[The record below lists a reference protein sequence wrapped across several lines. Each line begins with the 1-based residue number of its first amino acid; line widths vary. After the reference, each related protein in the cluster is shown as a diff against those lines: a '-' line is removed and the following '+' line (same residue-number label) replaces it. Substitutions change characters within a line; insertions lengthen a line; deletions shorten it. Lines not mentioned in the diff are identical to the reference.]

1 MHTKDSATK
10 KILKYVAMGGGIAV
24 LSLAAPLLPLQLA
37 KAYIRGKRFERRA
50 FLRDVKRLQSR
61 KLITFREYADGKA
74 EITLLQDGKQKVLSG
89 NIAQITVKRPKKWD
103 GVWHL
108 VMFDI
113 PKTKNRARDA
123 LRHKL
128 RDIGFYQ
135 IQKSVFLYPFPC
147 EKEIE
152 LLGAYFSV
160 RDNIVMMRVSGF
172 EGEEKLRRH
181 FKL

>member
-1 MHTKDSATK
+1 MHVRESATK
-10 KILKYVAMGGGIAV
+10 KILTYAALAGGIAV

-37 KAYIRGKRFERRA
+37 KAYIRGKRFERRV
-50 FLRDVKRLQSR
+50 FLRDLKRLQSR
-61 KLITFREYADGKA
+61 KLIALDERADGTV
-74 EITLLQDGKQKVLSG
+74 EIKLLRNGKQQVLRG
-89 NIAQITVKRPKKWD
+89 NMTNISVARPKKWD
-103 GVWHL
+103 GVWRL

-113 PKTKNRARDA
+113 PKAKDKARDA

-128 RDIGFYQ
+128 KDIGFYQ

-152 LLGAYFSV
+152 LLGAYFHV
-160 RDNIVMMRVSGF
+160 RDHIVIMRVSSF
-172 EGEEKLRRH
+172 EGEEKLKHH

>member
-1 MHTKDSATK
+1 MHVKDSATK
-10 KILKYVAMGGGIAV
+10 KILKYVALGGGIAA

-37 KAYIRGKRFERRA
+37 QTYVRGKRFERMA
-50 FLRDVKRLQSR
+50 FLRDIKRLQSR
-61 KLITFREYADGKA
+61 KLITFREHADGKV
-74 EITLLQDGKQKVLSG
+74 EITLLRNGRQKVLSG
-89 NIAQITVKRPKKWD
+89 NIAQMSVTRPKKWD
-103 GVWHL
+103 AVWRL

-113 PKTKNRARDA
+113 PKAKNKARDA

-128 RDIGFYQ
+128 KDIGFYQ

-160 RDNIVMMRVSGF
+160 RDHIVIMRVSGF
-172 EGEEKLRRH
+172 EGEEKLKRY